1 MAWSS
6 DNRQILTNGT
16 HRMVSTR
23 LLPKVETAA
32 VRGRLRGTKQTYSC
46 SDWLQTRTFSFNL
59 TWRTKTL
66 VMGR

>member
-16 HRMVSTR
+16 HRMVSTC

-32 VRGRLRGTKQTYSC
+32 VRGRLRGTRQTYAVAAVI
-46 SDWLQTRTFSFNL
+46 DFRP
-59 TWRTKTL
+59 
-66 VMGR
+66 GRSRST

>member
-46 SDWLQTRTFSFNL
+46 SD
-59 TWRTKTL
+59 
-66 VMGR
+66 